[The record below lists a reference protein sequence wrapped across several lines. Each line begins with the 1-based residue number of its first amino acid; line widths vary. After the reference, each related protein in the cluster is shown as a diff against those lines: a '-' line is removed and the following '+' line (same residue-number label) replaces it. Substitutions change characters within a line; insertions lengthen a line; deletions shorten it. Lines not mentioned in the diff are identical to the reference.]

1 MIDAGRIKR
10 VLVIKPSSLGD
21 IIHLFPALAEL
32 HRRLPGAELDF
43 LVAPAFA
50 EILSY
55 SPWPVA
61 ETILFERKKLGAFRT
76 MVPEFLRLVRNLRR
90 RRYDLILDFQG
101 LTRSALFAFLAKGGP
116 VVGFAAP
123 RERPARCFYRFSYP
137 VPPGHA
143 IERYVNLVGALFH
156 DPCAVEL
163 PELPEHPADFASLV
177 EKCGPL
183 PEHMAVLIPGARWAS
198 KQFPPELFAEV
209 SEALHRRRPELH
221 FVVSGT
227 AGERE
232 AEERVAA
239 ALPPGFPLLRLS
251 GKTTLGEMMELLR
264 RADVVISNDSGPIHA
279 AAALR
284 RPVFG
289 FFGPTDP
296 ERTGPYSPESR
307 TFQRDL
313 PCIRCLKRICPAD
326 SACHALDPE
335 RIAEEIS
342 TRLETRKGTRKSC

>member
-10 VLVIKPSSLGD
+10 VLVIKPSSLAVNT
-21 IIHLFPALAEL
+21 HLFPALAEL
-32 HRRLPGAELDF
+32 HRRLPEAELDF

-50 EILSY
+50 EILRY
-55 SPWPVA
+55 SPWPVS
-61 ETILFERKKLGAFRT
+61 ETILFERKKLGQFRSLL
-76 MVPEFLRLVRNLRR
+76 PEFFRLVRNLRR
-90 RRYDLILDFQG
+90 KRYDLILDFQG

-123 RERPARCFYRFSYP
+123 REPLARYFYRYRFP
-137 VPPGHA
+137 VPAGHA
-143 IERYVNLVGALFH
+143 VERYVNLVGALFH

-163 PELPEHPADFASLV
+163 PELPEQPENLASL
-177 EKCGPL
+177 EKKCGRL
-183 PEHMAVLIPGARWAS
+183 PEHLVVLIPGARWAS
-198 KQFPPELFAEV
+198 KQFPPELFAWV
-209 SEALHRRRPELH
+209 SEALHRRVPDLS
-221 FVVSGT
+221 FAT
-227 AGERE
+227 AGSAGDRPVEE
-232 AEERVAA
+232 AIAA
-239 ALPPGFPLLRLS
+239 ALPADFPLLRLC

-264 RADVVISNDSGPIHA
+264 RADAVVSNDSGPIHA

-313 PCIRCLKRICPAD
+313 PCIRCLKRVCPTD

-342 TRLETRKGTRKSC
+342 TRLETRKGSRKS

>member
-32 HRRLPGAELDF
+32 HRRLPEAELDF

-50 EILSY
+50 GILDY
-55 SPWPVA
+55 SPWPVS
-61 ETILFERKKLGAFRT
+61 ETILFERKKLGKCRT
-76 MVPEFLRLVRNLRR
+76 MLPEFFRLVRNLRR
-90 RRYDLILDFQG
+90 KRYDLILDFQG

-123 RERPARCFYRFSYP
+123 REKFARWFYRTALP

-143 IERYVNLVGALFH
+143 VERYVNLVGALFR
-156 DPCAVEL
+156 DPCAVKL
-163 PELPEHPADFASLV
+163 PELPEHPANAASL
-177 EKCGPL
+177 EKKCGPL
-183 PEHMAVLIPGARWAS
+183 PKPLAILIPGARWAS
-198 KQFPPELFAEV
+198 KQFPPELFARV
-209 SEALHRRRPELH
+209 SEALRRRRPDLY
-221 FVVSGT
+221 FATTGST
-227 AGERE
+227 GECPTEE
-232 AEERVAA
+232 AIAA
-239 ALPPGFPLLRLS
+239 ALPADFPLLRLC
-251 GKTTLGEMMELLR
+251 GRTTLGEMMELLR
-264 RADVVISNDSGPIHA
+264 QAEVVISNDSGPIHA

-313 PCIRCLKRICPAD
+313 PCIRCLKRVCPAD

-342 TRLETRKGTRKSC
+342 TRLETRKGFRKP